1 MAASENTDLQA
12 FAKDVLGDLIDRSNY
27 HALLLDTLR
36 SYVDSGFNQ
45 RETARRSFLHVNT
58 VTYRLQKVEEAL
70 GVKLEDP
77 QTRLDLTLAVRIL
90 TLAGVL

>member
-12 FAKDVLGDLIDRSNY
+12 FAKDVLGDLIDRSITMRCY
-27 HALLLDTLR
+27 STLR